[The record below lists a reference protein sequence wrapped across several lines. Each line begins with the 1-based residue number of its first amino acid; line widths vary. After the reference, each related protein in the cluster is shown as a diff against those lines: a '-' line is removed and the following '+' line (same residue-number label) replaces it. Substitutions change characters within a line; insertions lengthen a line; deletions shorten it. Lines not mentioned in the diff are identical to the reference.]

1 VPVADSECG
10 AMGAIGRGVESAQ
23 NQPMVGFVSG
33 RACGSGCKRR
43 KEDAIRRRRSRVNK
57 IQFEENGKGLGPG
70 KRRIDAARRTCRI
83 QTLDMRYEHFLKS
96 SAAFQKFPSASKE

>member
-1 VPVADSECG
+1 MADSERG

-43 KEDAIRRRRSRVNK
+43 KEDAIRRRRSRWANK
-57 IQFEENGKGLGPG
+57 IRFEENGKDWIGCSKLKNESIPL
-70 KRRIDAARRTCRI
+70 AAPAEFGDLT
-83 QTLDMRYEHFLKS
+83 
-96 SAAFQKFPSASKE
+96 

>member
-1 VPVADSECG
+1 MADSERG

-57 IQFEENGKGLGPG
+57 IQFEENGKDESIPL
-70 KRRIDAARRTCRI
+70 AAPAEFGTP
-83 QTLDMRYEHFLKS
+83 DMRFVKS
-96 SAAFQKFPSASKE
+96 SAASCKQRMKAE

>member
-1 VPVADSECG
+1 MPVADSECG

-83 QTLDMRYEHFLKS
+83 RTLDMNFEHFLKS
-96 SAAFQKFPSASKE
+96 

>member
-1 VPVADSECG
+1 MPVADSERG

-57 IQFEENGKGLGPG
+57 IQFEENGKDWDRVKDESIPL
-70 KRRIDAARRTCRI
+70 AAPAEFGHLT
-83 QTLDMRYEHFLKS
+83 
-96 SAAFQKFPSASKE
+96 